1 MSGRDY
7 YDNLG
12 TDWALL
18 GRKQLFSSGT
28 INKPL
33 HEQKM
38 QSFVN
43 NQKEVFSDNVRYQ
56 NIRPVSMDRKKK
68 QKFINFMPQE

>member
-18 GRKQLFSSGT
+18 GRKQLFSSAT

-33 HEQKM
+33 HEQKV

-43 NQKEVFSDNVRYQ
+43 NQKEVFDDNNRYQ
-56 NIRPVSMDRKKK
+56 NIRPVSTDRKKR